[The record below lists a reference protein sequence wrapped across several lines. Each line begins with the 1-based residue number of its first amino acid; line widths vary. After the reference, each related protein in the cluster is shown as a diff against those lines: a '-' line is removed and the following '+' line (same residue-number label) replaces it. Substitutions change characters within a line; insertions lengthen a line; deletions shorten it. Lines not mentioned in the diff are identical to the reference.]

1 MWVWMI
7 ESLEVCYFFRG
18 ILRRRDEFTRR
29 VGPRLVGRG
38 HFSWGRREQELD
50 GQGENQEEIK

>member
-1 MWVWMI
+1 MI